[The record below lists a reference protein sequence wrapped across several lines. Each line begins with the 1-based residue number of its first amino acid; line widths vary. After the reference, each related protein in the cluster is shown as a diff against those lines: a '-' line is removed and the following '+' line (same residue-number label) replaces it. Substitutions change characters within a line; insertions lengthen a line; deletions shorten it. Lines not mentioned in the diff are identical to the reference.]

1 MTTATMK
8 AVPHHARTPRAPR
21 TELRRS
27 AFRPARE
34 NRSDECVLSDF
45 VRGDATSFDV
55 LFSRYHG
62 ELIRFLMRHL
72 GNHAAAEDVAQETF
86 LRLHRAARQ
95 FESHRGFR
103 TWLRSIAANAAKDVY
118 RWHARRPTASLQS
131 IRGDDVGAVQ
141 LAERGA
147 TSPSD
152 RLEYLELSD
161 AVRRVMDRMPDHLRE
176 ILLLSY
182 FGEYSYR
189 DIAQT
194 LGIPLGTVK
203 SRLHAAVANF
213 SSRWAATQTPLA

>member
-1 MTTATMK
+1 MTTATME
-8 AVPHHARTPRAPR
+8 AVQHRARTPRASR
-21 TELRRS
+21 AAFRS
-27 AFRPARE
+27 QAFRPAQE
-34 NRSDECVLSDF
+34 HRSDERVLSDF
-45 VRGDATSFDV
+45 VQGDAPSFDV
-55 LFSRYHG
+55 LFGRYHD

-103 TWLRSIAANAAKDVY
+103 TWLLSIAANAAKDVY
-118 RWHARRPTASLQS
+118 RWHARRPTTSLHS
-131 IRGDDVGAVQ
+131 IRGDDAATMQ
-141 LAERGA
+141 IAEKDP
-147 TSPSD
+147 TSPSE
-152 RLEYLELSD
+152 RLEYLELND
-161 AVRRVMDRMPDHLRE
+161 AVRRVVDRMPDHLRE

-189 DIAQT
+189 EIAQT

-213 SSRWAATQTPLA
+213 GSRWVQAQTH